1 MYFGRLPIGQAMALS
16 HELETGSNLKDNLF
30 IDINPENRW
39 GQIRYGGEVI
49 NAKVSHDNV
58 VCLNKIFDYL
68 LTKS

>member
-39 GQIRYGGEVI
+39 GTPVNQADKKTAQV
-49 NAKVSHDNV
+49 
-58 VCLNKIFDYL
+58 
-68 LTKS
+68 